1 VRLPTP
7 EPGLVIR
14 YSYLWLRE
22 HREGR
27 EEGVKDRPC
36 AIVLAARDS
45 DDHTHVLVV
54 PVTHTPP
61 ANLAEALELPAA
73 IKQHLGLDTERS
85 WIVLNESNLF
95 EWPGPDL
102 RRVADSQGQRPPA
115 YHTVYNALQAIPDN
129 LNTLA
134 LDEHKAYHE
143 TYDLLYRCESEGSE
157 SGLASRSHTT

>member
-1 VRLPTP
+1 VSLPTP
-7 EPGLVIR
+7 ELGLVLR

-36 AIVLAARDS
+36 AIVLAARDN

-61 ANLAEALELPAA
+61 ANLSEALELPAA

-85 WIVLNESNLF
+85 WIALNESNLF

-102 RRVADSQGQRPPA
+102 RRVGDRDDGSVAYGFLPPRFFA
-115 YHTVYNALQAIPDN
+115 ELRRRFVAL
-129 LNTLA
+129 
-134 LDEHKAYHE
+134 E
-143 TYDLLYRCESEGSE
+143 TAAR
-157 SGLASRSHTT
+157 SRRVRRTE